1 MLGKA
6 FPSTGVFPMAL
17 SMHDVSVSTF
27 KRMLHGLST
36 VLDKAAAH
44 AAANKTDPTAL
55 LALHLHPTMWN
66 LAEQVRAACNFP
78 VRACVRLAG
87 AEMPQFDG
95 KDDSFEAL
103 RQRIAF
109 TLKFVE
115 SVPASA
121 FAGSEDKEIV
131 YPRGDTQHKVSG
143 QDYLFN
149 FALPNFYFHLT
160 AAYSILRQYGVPL
173 EKSDYLGEN

>member
-1 MLGKA
+1 M
-6 FPSTGVFPMAL
+6 SL
-17 SMHDVSVSTF
+17 SMYELSVPTF
-27 KRMLHGLST
+27 RRMLHGLSN
-36 VLDKAAAH
+36 VLDKAVAH
-44 AAANKTDPTAL
+44 VQANKSDPEAL
-55 LALHLHPTMWN
+55 LALHLHPSMWN

-87 AEMPQFDG
+87 AAMPQFDG

-109 TLKFVE
+109 TVKFVE
-115 SVPASA
+115 SVPSSA
-121 FAGSEDKEIV
+121 FAGSEDREII
-131 YPRGDTQHKVSG
+131 YPRGDTQHKVNG

-160 AAYSILRQYGVPL
+160 AAYSILRQYGVSL
-173 EKSDYLGEN
+173 QKEDYLGEN